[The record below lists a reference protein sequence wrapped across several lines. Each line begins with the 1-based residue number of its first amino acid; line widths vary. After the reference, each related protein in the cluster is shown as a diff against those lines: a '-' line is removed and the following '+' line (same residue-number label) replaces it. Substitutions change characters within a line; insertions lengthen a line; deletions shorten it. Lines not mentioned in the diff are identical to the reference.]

1 MRQAKPYSKEESG
14 QKIEKTMK
22 GLSEA
27 FAGESMANRK
37 YLAYAEQADKEG
49 YPAVA
54 KLFRTVAEAET
65 IHAHAHFKAMGEV
78 RSTAENLQAAL
89 DGETYEFTEMYPA
102 FIGYAKEEGQK
113 TALRS
118 FTLANEAEKVHGGL
132 FKKALDSMKKGE
144 DTVFYLCPVC
154 GYVEEGGAPD
164 ACPICKAK
172 KEVFVTVQ

>member
-1 MRQAKPYSKEESG
+1 M
-14 QKIEKTMK
+14 EKTMK

-37 YLAYAEQADKEG
+37 YLAYAQQAEKEG
-49 YPAVA
+49 YPGIA

-65 IHAHAHFKAMGEV
+65 IHALAHFRTMGEV
-78 RSTAENLQAAL
+78 KSTAENLQAAL
-89 DGETYEFTEMYPA
+89 DGETYEFTEMYPT
-102 FIGYAKEEGQK
+102 FIEYAEEEGHN

-144 DTVFYLCPVC
+144 DSVFYLCPVC
-154 GYVEEGGAPD
+154 GHVEERGAPD
-164 ACPICKAK
+164 VCPICRAK
-172 KEVFVTVQ
+172 KDVFVTVQ